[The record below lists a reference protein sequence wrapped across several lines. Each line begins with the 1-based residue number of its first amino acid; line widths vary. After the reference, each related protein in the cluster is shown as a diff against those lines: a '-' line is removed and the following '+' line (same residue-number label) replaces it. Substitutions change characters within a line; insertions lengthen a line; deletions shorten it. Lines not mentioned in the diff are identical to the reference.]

1 MRKVLKRYFVPHI
14 ENEYT
19 PHFFRDTCL
28 TFFAIIIIALLSL
41 SVTGSF
47 AAKQTGL
54 LGAIYSSVLVDL
66 ANQDRQE
73 TNLKTLTINPTLEK
87 AASLKVDDMIQNG
100 YFAHQSPS
108 GLTPWYWFS
117 KAGYSFIYA
126 GENLAIHFTE
136 SEAVNQAWMA
146 SPGHRANIL
155 NKNFSEIGIA
165 VREGF
170 YNGRNTTFV
179 VQMFGKPTYVTEP
192 YTPHTISYENKTVPS
207 VKGDSIEIL
216 EQIENE
222 TKTESFIFAKNTA
235 LEQNIEL
242 VGEMTT
248 PQETKKYSSWFERFV
263 MRFPKIIENTYIAL
277 GTLVALA
284 LLLLVS
290 IEIKHQHPK
299 YLAYGLLLLVLIGGS
314 LYVHNTTEL
323 AQLARLL

>member
-1 MRKVLKRYFVPHI
+1 MRTVLKHYFVPHAD
-14 ENEYT
+14 NEYA

-28 TFFAIIIIALLSL
+28 TFFAIITIALLSL
-41 SVTGSF
+41 SVAGSF
-47 AAKQTGL
+47 AAKETGL

-66 ANQDRQE
+66 ANQNREE
-73 TNLKTLTINPTLEK
+73 TNLKTLTINPVLER
-87 AASLKVDDMIQNG
+87 AASLKVDDMIQKG
-100 YFAHQSPS
+100 YFAHQSPD
-108 GLTPWYWFS
+108 GITPWYWLS

-165 VREGF
+165 VRDGF

-179 VQMFGKPTYVTEP
+179 VQMFGKPTYLSEKH
-192 YTPHTISYENKTVPS
+192 TPKTLSYEDNTVPN
-207 VKGDSIEIL
+207 VKGESIEIL
-216 EQIENE
+216 EQTQND
-222 TKTESFIFAKNTA
+222 TQTESFIFAKNTA

-242 VGEMTT
+242 VGEMTA
-248 PQETKKYSSWFERFV
+248 PQEKKTYSSWFERLV
-263 MRFPKIIENTYIAL
+263 MRFPKIIENMYITL

-284 LLLLVS
+284 ILVLVS

-299 YLAYGLLLLVLIGGS
+299 NLAYGLLILVLIGGS